1 MAALSPSAVPDR
13 AALRAF
19 AIATA
24 RRADAISDRSGVNA
38 QRFGREGG
46 NGGGVV
52 HVNSYVRIVDG
63 KSVQV
68 SAHTRADPPGG
79 NSGAS
84 DVTAVVGRPQNSEVP
99 RPELVARRDACE
111 VQRLRD
117 DMICRSPLVAPTAKR
132 SCWASVSERYAQC
145 LRGGYIPPLWTGR

>member
-13 AALRAF
+13 EALRAF

-24 RRADAISDRSGVNA
+24 RRANAGPNRGEVNA
-38 QRFGREGG
+38 QRLTQEDG
-46 NGGGVV
+46 NAGDVV
-52 HVNSYVRIVDG
+52 HVNGYVRIVDG
-63 KSVQV
+63 KPVQV

-79 NSGAS
+79 DSAASG
-84 DVTAVVGRPQNSEVP
+84 VTAAVGRPQNTELP
-99 RPELVARRDACE
+99 RPELVARRETCE
-111 VQRLRD
+111 IQRLRD
-117 DMICRSPLVAPTAKR
+117 DTICRSPLVAPTAKR